1 MRTKRGL
8 ERIIFFTDAVAA
20 IAITLLILP
29 LVDAVP
35 VNPPD
40 SATVSSFLGSHFGQI
55 GSFALSFVVIA
66 RFWMVHH
73 AVFEHVEGYNTRLL
87 TLSLV
92 WAFSIVLL
100 PLPTAITSAFDS
112 SPLSIGLY
120 IGTMLLCSLSLTAIT
135 LVVRGNPELESAENP
150 VTLRA
155 IVNGVV
161 STASIAFALII
172 GVAIPHATYWGLLV
186 LTLSGPISAFVL
198 RRLAKRATR
207 HPT

>member
-35 VNPPD
+35 VHPP
-40 SATVSSFLGSHFGQI
+40 AGETVGTFLGDHFAQI

-66 RFWMVHH
+66 RFWMAHH
-73 AVFEHVEGYNTRLL
+73 AVFEHIERYDARLL

-100 PLPTAITSAFDS
+100 PLPTAIISAFNS

-120 IGTMLLCSLSLTAIT
+120 IGTMLLSTLSLTVIT
-135 LVVRGNPELESAENP
+135 LIVRGNPELQARKNP
-150 VTLRA
+150 VTLTT
-155 IVNGVV
+155 IVNSVV
-161 STASIAFALII
+161 STGSIAFALII
-172 GVAIPHATYWGLLV
+172 GVAIPHVTYWGLLT
-186 LTLSGPISAFVL
+186 LLLSGPISALVVK
-198 RRLAKRATR
+198 RAAKRATR
-207 HPT
+207 RPA

>member
-35 VNPPD
+35 VHPPD

-55 GSFALSFVVIA
+55 GSFALSFLVIS
-66 RFWMVHH
+66 RFWMAHH
-73 AVFEHVEGYNTRLL
+73 AVFEHVDRYNTRLL

-100 PLPTAITSAFDS
+100 PLPTAITSAFNS

-120 IGTMLLCSLSLTAIT
+120 IGTMLVSSLSLTAIT
-135 LVVRGNPELESAENP
+135 LVVRGNSELESAENP
-150 VTLRA
+150 VTSRA
-155 IVNGVV
+155 VVNGVV
-161 STASIAFALII
+161 STAAIAFALIV
-172 GVAIPHATYWGLLV
+172 GVAIPHVTYWGLLA
-186 LTLSGPISAFVL
+186 LLLSGPISALVL
-198 RRLAKRATR
+198 GRRARRSDR
-207 HPT
+207 HPA

>member
-35 VNPPD
+35 VHPPKGE
-40 SATVSSFLGSHFGQI
+40 TVSTFLGDHFAQI

-66 RFWMVHH
+66 RFWMAHH
-73 AVFEHVEGYNTRLL
+73 AIFEHVERYNTRLL
-87 TLSLV
+87 MLSLV

-100 PLPTAITSAFDS
+100 PLPTAITSAFNS

-120 IGTMLLCSLSLTAIT
+120 IGTMLLSSLSLTLIV
-135 LVVRGNPELESAENP
+135 LVVRGNPELESADNP
-150 VTLRA
+150 VTPKTT
-155 IVNGVV
+155 VNSVV
-161 STASIAFALII
+161 STAAIAFAVIA
-172 GVAIPHATYWGLLV
+172 GVAIPHATYWGLLA
-186 LTLSGPISAFVL
+186 LFLSAPISALVL
-198 RRLAKRATR
+198 RRGAKRPTR
-207 HPT
+207 HPA